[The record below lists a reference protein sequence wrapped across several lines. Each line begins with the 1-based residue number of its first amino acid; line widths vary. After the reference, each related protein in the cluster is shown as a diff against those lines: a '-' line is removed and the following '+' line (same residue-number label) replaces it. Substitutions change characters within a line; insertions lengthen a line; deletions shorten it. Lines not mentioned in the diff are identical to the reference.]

1 MMEFVM
7 SLTLDP
13 EVSRRRLG
21 EIFALHEVGRELM
34 FAGAKRDFPDKTD
47 DELWH
52 VVAERLERRRRNKW
66 GRLERDS

>member
-1 MMEFVM
+1 MR
-7 SLTLDP
+7 LTLDP
-13 EVSRRRLG
+13 EESRRRLD

-47 DELWH
+47 DELWRI
-52 VVAERLERRRRNKW
+52 VAERLERRRRNKW